1 MSHQNIWWDREEL
14 AHEFDQTRCFDN
26 VKWPRFCVVFIFY
39 LTLLET
45 RNLLGALLSSI
56 PDFLFY
62 ILYFFYSLDLFV
74 EKTKELCSKQFTIA
88 TVIIK
93 YFLWFVDG
101 LLKLKKKRYFL
112 WFEFIARWSYLFTG
126 NHILPSWSFDMLC
139 NFC

>member
-1 MSHQNIWWDREEL
+1 M
-14 AHEFDQTRCFDN
+14 
-26 VKWPRFCVVFIFY
+26 
-39 LTLLET
+39 ET

-126 NHILPSWSFDMLC
+126 NHILPS
-139 NFC
+139 